1 MRGEIQ
7 PFCEDFHGLYP
18 QKPSQ
23 KGVWVLKWSIAQPLL
38 PSPAVRR
45 IGLLVLLLGIPV
57 VALAQDDANGIDV
70 VDVSG
75 PLDASA
81 LDFMSDSIEDAA
93 ASGQELVV
101 LQINSKAVLDE
112 GGMDRL
118 FQLVQNP
125 PLPIAIWI
133 GPAPASAFGAIGNM
147 AILHDQSAISPGS
160 ESGISIPA
168 VIGMERVSPL
178 PDPDSGLYDALP
190 AEESGFELQPTI
202 RQYLQDLDGRVFVTT
217 AGPVTVST
225 IKEFDDGVTLKT
237 VTFKKPGF
245 ATRFFRL
252 AVTPEAA
259 FFFLVVGLSM
269 VTFEYFALGPGV
281 AAGVAAVS
289 LILAG
294 WGVVNLPMR
303 WWALALALTGWG
315 VLTAAYQKGGVLV
328 MTVGGAVLLQV
339 AGMFYVD
346 GGGQIDP
353 RWYLVLPSVVAVLF
367 FFLAAMPTVQRARLS
382 TQTIGRESLIG
393 HQGTALVDFDPD
405 GLVEVDGAR
414 WRATAHRE
422 AELQL
427 GSQIVVTGVDG
438 LFLQVDPLETAGET

>member
-1 MRGEIQ
+1 M
-7 PFCEDFHGLYP
+7 
-18 QKPSQ
+18 
-23 KGVWVLKWSIAQPLL
+23 
-38 PSPAVRR
+38 RR
-45 IGLLVLLLGIPV
+45 IVYVLVV
-57 VALAQDDANGIDV
+57 FALPLTAMAQDGGDGIDV

-81 LDFMSDSIEDAA
+81 LEFMADSIEDAA

-112 GGMDRL
+112 AQWVRL
-118 FQLVQNP
+118 RDMLLAAQ
-125 PLPIAIWI
+125 PLPVALWV
-133 GPAPASAFGAIGNM
+133 GPAPATAFGGIGEIV
-147 AILHDQSAISPGS
+147 AGAGQSAISPGS
-160 ESGISIPA
+160 E
-168 VIGMERVSPL
+168 IGNFQPSVLGQQGAPTDEVFT
-178 PDPDSGLYDALP
+178 
-190 AEESGFELQPTI
+190 AEESGMELQPTL
-202 RQYLQDLDGRVFVTT
+202 RQYLQDLDGRSFETLS
-217 AGPVTVST
+217 GPVTVST
-225 IKEFDDGVTLKT
+225 LQEFEDGITLKT

-259 FFFLVVGLSM
+259 FFFLAVGLSI
-269 VTFEYFALGPGV
+269 VTFEFFALGPGV
-281 AAGVAAVS
+281 AAGVAAIS

-294 WGVVNLPMR
+294 WGIVNLPTR
-303 WWALALALTGWG
+303 LWALALAIAGWA

-328 MTVGGAVLLQV
+328 LSIGGAAMLQA

-367 FFLAAMPTVQRARLS
+367 FFLIAMPTVQRARLS
-382 TQTIGRESLIG
+382 TQTIGRESLVG
-393 HQGTALVDFDPD
+393 HQGIALVDFDPD

-422 AELQL
+422 AELERTS
-427 GSQIVVTGVDG
+427 GIVVTGVDG
-438 LFLQVDPLETAGET
+438 LFLEVERLETERET